1 MTSPKRKY
9 SLGRCKNVHALGSL
23 IIVSLDD
30 EDFVGRG
37 RVKKLSREGTKL
49 FSNIF
54 LKNDLHSNTNTNVK
68 KQSRTFK
75 ADLISLR
82 KECSVSNCCSESS
95 LMSQSSVIFWSC
107 FISPAVNCR
116 ENVVTFTK
124 SQKICEKNTR
134 CIQYN
139 PYSSKDKIVK

>member
-1 MTSPKRKY
+1 MTNPKRKD

-23 IIVSLDD
+23 LIVSLDD

-68 KQSRTFK
+68 KQAGLLKQT
-75 ADLISLR
+75 
-82 KECSVSNCCSESS
+82 
-95 LMSQSSVIFWSC
+95 
-107 FISPAVNCR
+107 
-116 ENVVTFTK
+116 
-124 SQKICEKNTR
+124 
-134 CIQYN
+134 
-139 PYSSKDKIVK
+139 